1 VNKEWL
7 ENIQV
12 ELDQCWN
19 PCTARPWLEWK
30 TGRRLNRITTM
41 RLMIRIRVKVLAH
54 LLQADRVLTDFA
66 NLEKWDRP
74 ALKHRYQLA

>member
-1 VNKEWL
+1 LRGDVNKEWL

-19 PCTARPWLEWK
+19 LLHRATVVGVED
-30 TGRRLNRITTM
+30 RITTM

-66 NLEKWDRP
+66 NLEKWDHP
-74 ALKHRYQLA
+74 ARKHR